1 MDRVYLCSKVRQG
14 DVEITSKKGIYQE
27 NGFYYKPISMP
38 FEIRK
43 KIKTKERNWERNEF
57 ITD

>member
-1 MDRVYLCSKVRQG
+1 MYLCSKVRQG

-27 NGFYYKPISMP
+27 NGFYFKPISMP